1 MRLILTENGA
11 MLSDIECERE
21 TIYVG
26 SQESCGVHLP
36 DSRVAAQQLVIYP
49 ETDGGWVVQQLHAE
63 NIVTVNG
70 TTIRDKAR
78 LKTGDEIEICGFL
91 IRAFPEHEIKSAGV
105 EIGTSIK
112 QLTRFARSQLPSGAV
127 IKKPDE
133 SLTISNEHLHRIG
146 QINLTLSQ
154 TIVIEELMTVA
165 LRTQLEVFSAQR
177 IWMGIRRVNY
187 GAMEYTEGRLL
198 TGSTFDLPEIGKTVQ
213 PRVLDRGQFVL
224 LPRISA
230 KERFSVMAGPLVGPD
245 GTLGMIYLDS
255 GDSGRVFEEEDLDY
269 FILTMNLF
277 AVQLDAIFKHTARD
291 RAAMID
297 GEVSVA
303 HEIQARLTPRK
314 LPQWDKLQFGA
325 FREPGR
331 EHTGDVYDVVRLS
344 NGMAAIMVAH
354 TPAAGAMPS
363 MLISQVQA
371 GFRSAA
377 MHMDA
382 PHIFMRCMNW
392 LLYDGQK
399 DHPLEC
405 FMGIIDPDTGEMR
418 YAIAGSPGVYIIGNR
433 GDERPLRPTQPA
445 PSLGLVKAAAFPT
458 IPEQLESNETLVVF
472 TPGVTTAKNRDGET
486 FGEDRFVNIL
496 CDGFGQLASSMLKE
510 MLTDL
515 RNFTE
520 GGSQPND
527 VTVLLAHRV

>member
-1 MRLILTENGA
+1 MRLILTENGS

-21 TIYVG
+21 PIYVG
-26 SQESCGVHLP
+26 SQENCHIHLA
-36 DSRVAAQQLVIYP
+36 DSRVAQQQLLIFP
-49 ETDGGWVVQQLHAE
+49 APDGGWMLQQLHTE
-63 NIVTVNG
+63 NVVSINGMTVSD
-70 TTIRDKAR
+70 RAR
-78 LKTGDEIEICGFL
+78 LKTGDEIEIYDFL
-91 IRAFPEHEIKSAGV
+91 IRAFPEHEVKSGGV
-105 EIGTSIK
+105 EIGTSVK
-112 QLTRFARSQLPSGAV
+112 QLTRFAQAQLPSGAI

-133 SLTISNEHLHRIG
+133 SLTLQSEHLHGVG

-154 TIVIEELMTVA
+154 IINIEALMNVA
-165 LRTQLEVFSAQR
+165 LKTQLDLFGAQR
-177 IWMGIRRVNY
+177 VWMGVRRVNY
-187 GAMEYTEGRLL
+187 GAMEYTEGRQL
-198 TGSTFDLPEIGKTVQ
+198 TGQTFDLPDIGKTVQ

-224 LPRISA
+224 LPRLSA
-230 KERFSVMAGPLVGPD
+230 KDHLSVLAGPLAGPD

-255 GDSGRVFEEEDLDY
+255 GESEHVFDEEDLDY
-269 FILTMNLF
+269 FILTMHLF
-277 AVQLDAIFKHTARD
+277 GVQLDAVFKHIARD

-314 LPQWDKLQFGA
+314 LPQWETLQFGA

-331 EHTGDVYDVVRLS
+331 EHTGDVYDLVRLS
-344 NGMAAIMVAH
+344 NGMAAVMVAH
-354 TPAAGAMPS
+354 TPASGAMPS

-392 LLYDGQK
+392 LLYDGDK

-405 FMGIIDPDTGEMR
+405 FVGIIDPNTGEMR
-418 YAIAGSPGVYIIGNR
+418 YAIAGTPGVYIIGQR
-433 GDERPLRPTQPA
+433 GDERSLRPDKPA
-445 PSLGLVKAAAFPT
+445 PSLGVVKTATFPST
-458 IPEQLESNETLVVF
+458 AEQLGNEETLVVF

-486 FGEDRFVNIL
+486 FGEERFVNIL

-510 MLTDL
+510 LLTDL

-527 VTVLLAHRV
+527 VTVLLAHRL